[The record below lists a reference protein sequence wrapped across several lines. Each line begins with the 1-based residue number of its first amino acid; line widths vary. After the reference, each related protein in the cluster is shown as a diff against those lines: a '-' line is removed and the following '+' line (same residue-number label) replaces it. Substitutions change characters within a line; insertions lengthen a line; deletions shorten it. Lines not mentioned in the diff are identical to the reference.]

1 MFPFIMEAGILPI
14 RISILVQPPDDNLPV
29 SLEYIDLFACCIVCR
44 ILSSLQIN
52 NITIHSSEHGL
63 IRIKAQLFQ
72 LFAESGN
79 TVIQRNIRFDLNLLI
94 SASAHCQ
101 LLVAAC
107 YDGRMSFRYIC
118 NPFRSFRI
126 KLRAFQI
133 RPYSFSQIHAKILKL
148 FLDPYDILSLETQ
161 DSRDN
166 ILSQSADGTQVIRRK
181 LYAVIDYPEQILLFE
196 KSLHIQILVTG
207 IGHKIRHFCCNTGS
221 FHQIQGM
228 ITEFSGRT
236 AELDQAAQFLL
247 FRLVQYLFCV
257 HRDAVQEE

>member
-1 MFPFIMEAGILPI
+1 
-14 RISILVQPPDDNLPV
+14 
-29 SLEYIDLFACCIVCR
+29 
-44 ILSSLQIN
+44 
-52 NITIHSSEHGL
+52 
-63 IRIKAQLFQ
+63 
-72 LFAESGN
+72 
-79 TVIQRNIRFDLNLLI
+79 
-94 SASAHCQ
+94 
-101 LLVAAC
+101 
-107 YDGRMSFRYIC
+107 MSFRYIC
-118 NPFRSFRI
+118 NPIRSIRG
-126 KLRAFQI
+126 KLRALQI
-133 RPYSFSQIHAKILKL
+133 RPYSFTQIHTKILKL

-181 LYAVIDYPEQILLFE
+181 RYAVIHYPEQILLFE

-207 IGHKIRHFCCNTGS
+207 IGHKIRHFRYNTGS

-228 ITEFSGRT
+228 ITEFSGRC